1 MDLNIMLCLY
11 FFVVINLIEVF
22 YICSYIVLVLI
33 IDKIF
38 YGYKVYKILKIVIV
52 WNVYILLYNM
62 YWLYRIGK

>member
-1 MDLNIMLCLY
+1 MLCLY

-52 WNVYILLYNM
+52 RNIYILLYD
-62 YWLYRIGK
+62 K

>member
-52 WNVYILLYNM
+52 WNIYILLYD
-62 YWLYRIGK
+62 K

>member
-52 WNVYILLYNM
+52 RNVYILLYNT
-62 YWLYRIGK
+62 Y